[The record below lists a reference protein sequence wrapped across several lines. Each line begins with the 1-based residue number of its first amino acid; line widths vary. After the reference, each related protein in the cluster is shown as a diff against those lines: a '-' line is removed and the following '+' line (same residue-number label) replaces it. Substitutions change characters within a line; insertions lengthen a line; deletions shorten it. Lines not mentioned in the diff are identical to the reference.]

1 MALSDELAR
10 KVGSRTKKGTKITQA
25 HVEQARKIESDNLR
39 IAQDNTRIIAEAI
52 NQAVMRGLE
61 AVGLECQRI
70 ASDNAPVDTGRLA
83 ASITHALDPDEP
95 AVYIGTALDYA
106 LPVHEGTSKTKPNR
120 FLYNAANQNQT
131 RFQAIF
137 DAEMRNG

>member
-1 MALSDELAR
+1 
-10 KVGSRTKKGTKITQA
+10 
-25 HVEQARKIESDNLR
+25 
-39 IAQDNTRIIAEAI
+39 
-52 NQAVMRGLE
+52 MRGLE

-83 ASITHALDPDEP
+83 ASMTHALDPDEP
-95 AVYIGTALDYA
+95 AVYVGTALEYA

-120 FLYNAANQNQT
+120 FLYNAANQNQA

-137 DAEMRNG
+137 NAEMRNG